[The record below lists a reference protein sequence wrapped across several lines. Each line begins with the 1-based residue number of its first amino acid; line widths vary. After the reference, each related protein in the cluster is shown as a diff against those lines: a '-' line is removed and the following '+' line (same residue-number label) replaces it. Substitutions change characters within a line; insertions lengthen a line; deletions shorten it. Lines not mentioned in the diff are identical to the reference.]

1 MDNDNDVNGL
11 LIGAENVIDKVNK
24 LDWENIYGT
33 KKTLNKICQSM
44 SIISMNEIWQ

>member
-24 LDWENIYGT
+24 LEPR
-33 KKTLNKICQSM
+33 KL
-44 SIISMNEIWQ
+44 